1 MFYLYLLHVW
11 KGTETGWLQGG
22 LNVGSEQLLQD
33 VGVVVVTV
41 STAASQRAM
50 LVFFP
55 CVHFT

>member
-33 VGVVVVTV
+33 VGVVVV
-41 STAASQRAM
+41 
-50 LVFFP
+50 
-55 CVHFT
+55 